1 MCTNYLNSLYMEE
14 NYIDKINTIAYTI
27 ILSLKSHINT
37 DNIRYIWDFL
47 KDDFKKQ
54 INTKHIN
61 SYIDRKIEK
70 QKNMIAF
77 SIKNFFS
84 LTYHISDLPFRNI
97 YPNNKSNGLL
107 EYLKTALIKY
117 HFIYNHICFHGDGF
131 VFYKDFHNIRK
142 QICFPVSDNTD
153 NIIGTLRIG
162 N

>member
-1 MCTNYLNSLYMEE
+1 MEE

-70 QKNMIAF
+70 T
-77 SIKNFFS
+77 S
-84 LTYHISDLPFRNI
+84 R
-97 YPNNKSNGLL
+97 
-107 EYLKTALIKY
+107 
-117 HFIYNHICFHGDGF
+117 
-131 VFYKDFHNIRK
+131 
-142 QICFPVSDNTD
+142 
-153 NIIGTLRIG
+153 
-162 N
+162 